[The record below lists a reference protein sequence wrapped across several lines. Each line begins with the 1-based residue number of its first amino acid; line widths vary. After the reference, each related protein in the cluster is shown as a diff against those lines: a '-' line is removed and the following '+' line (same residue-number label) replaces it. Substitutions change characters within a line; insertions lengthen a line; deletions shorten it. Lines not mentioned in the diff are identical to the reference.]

1 MALIGNTLLKK
12 VIRIL
17 WSILLL
23 PVAVVAQETTEVEV
37 EPEVIVHQF
46 KESLPVGVL
55 LRKPF
60 YQ

>member
-1 MALIGNTLLKK
+1 
-12 VIRIL
+12 
-17 WSILLL
+17 LLL
-23 PVAVVAQETTEVEV
+23 PVAVVAQETTELEV